1 MVIEQKKKSKLR
13 KRWIVL
19 VILLLLHF
27 YQLPFYYTQPGEA
40 KTLAPVIDVEGG
52 FKEENGSFMLTTVK
66 MGKANAYFYAW
77 AHLSDFREIIP
88 EEQIVGPEETDE
100 EYFHRQAMMMQSS
113 QEAAKMVAYE
123 RANKNISIEYH
134 GIMVSSFIEGMPAEK
149 VLLPGD
155 RITSVN
161 GEKVIS
167 IEQLNEEVGES
178 ENGEDIHLS
187 ITRDGKT
194 LEVMTTTAPFPK
206 EVSGGEERSG
216 LGILYPVVDRTISY
230 DPNVTIDVSKIG
242 GPSAG
247 LMFSLEIYNQLV
259 EEDITKGYQIAGT
272 GTINEEGN
280 VGRIGGVEQK
290 VVAAHKA
297 GVDYF
302 FVPKEGDR
310 EDSNYEEATK
320 TAEEIRTKTKIIG
333 VETFDEAL
341 EFLQN
346 LSPRQ

>member
-1 MVIEQKKKSKLR
+1 MVIEHKKKSKLR
-13 KRWIVL
+13 MRWIVL
-19 VILLLLHF
+19 SILLLLHF

-77 AHLSDFREIIP
+77 AHLSDYREIIP

-100 EYFHRQAMMMQSS
+100 EYFHRQAMMMASS
-113 QEAAKMVAYE
+113 QEAAKMIAYE
-123 RANKNISIEYH
+123 RANKNISIDYH

-149 VLLPGD
+149 VLQPGD

-161 GEKVIS
+161 GVAVTS
-167 IEQLNEEVGES
+167 IEQLNEEVAEND
-178 ENGEDIHLS
+178 NGEDILLT
-187 ITRDGKT
+187 ITREGET
-194 LEVMTTTAPFPK
+194 LEVITTTAPFPK
-206 EVSGGEERSG
+206 EVSGGDERIG
-216 LGILYPVVDRTISY
+216 LGILYPVVDRTVSFSP
-230 DPNVTIDVSKIG
+230 DVTIDVSKIG

-259 EEDITKGYQIAGT
+259 KEDITKGYQIAGT

-297 GVDYF
+297 SVDYF
-302 FVPKEGDR
+302 FVPKEGAR
-310 EDSNYEEATK
+310 EDSNYKEALR
-320 TAEEIRTKTKIIG
+320 TAEEIGTKTKVIG

-341 EFLQN
+341 EFLQE
-346 LSPRQ
+346 LPPKQ